1 VISNVKVLY
10 WLLGGVAALC
20 LALTCAAYVSIH
32 PCPERLEPP
41 FSSGRKLQVLDRS
54 GAPLSLTFANGWNL
68 SDQRQLHEVPPLLQ
82 RAVLESEDKR
92 FYEHSGVDWRARM
105 HAILQNIRAGR
116 VVRGASTITEQVVG
130 MLHKR
135 PRSVWSRFIEG
146 LEATQLEKRFSK
158 GEILEFYLNQVPYAA
173 KRRGIAQAA
182 RYFWDRDLET
192 LSAREQLALA
202 VMIRA
207 PERLDLYK
215 DINRVSKGISLL
227 ANRLHQGTFLTHDEY
242 RRVTEEQLSL
252 RKGSLGVRADH
263 FVRHVHAKV
272 SSDARRIV
280 TTLNSPLQA
289 RIQSILDGR
298 VADLREQQV
307 SDGAALVVD
316 NQNGEVIAW
325 VNAGE
330 FSESEGSQIDAII
343 TPRQPGS
350 TLKPFVY
357 ALALSRG
364 WSAATIIDDSPL
376 AEGVG
381 AGLHTYRN
389 YSRGFYG
396 PITLREALGNSL
408 NIPAIRAIHYTG
420 TQDLL
425 QLLHTVGFSSLSKP
439 ADFYG
444 EGLALGNGEV
454 TLYELVQAY
463 ATFAHRGIFRPLKAV
478 RSPQATANVTNA
490 QRVLSPEVSSLISS
504 ILSDPHARRLEFG
517 TGGLLRFP
525 IQTAIKTGTSTDYRD
540 AWAVGYSENF
550 TVGVW
555 MGNLNRT
562 SMHEVTGSRG
572 PALVLRSIFAEL
584 ERGREAKPLFE
595 SPRLIRQTVCSLSG
609 LIAQANCPQVEERF
623 IPGTQPSA
631 ECSQHHHAANRAET
645 LATNDEQQRTLQIKI
660 PTPNLHIAL
669 DPRIPDDQEA
679 LSFEVSSKVPL
690 RRLFW
695 LVDGKHVGETA
706 GEVQRFLWK
715 LQAGQHE
722 VRVVGE
728 TADSGAPIESDTVRF
743 LVK

>member
-1 VISNVKVLY
+1 MISNVKVLY
-10 WLLGGVAALC
+10 WLVGGAATC
-20 LALTCAAYVSIH
+20 CIALTCAAYISIH
-32 PCPERLEPP
+32 SSPERLEPP
-41 FSSGRKLQVLDRS
+41 FSAGRKLQVLDRNE
-54 GAPLSLTFANGWNL
+54 APLSLTFANGWNL
-68 SDQRQLHEVPPLLQ
+68 SDQRPLHEVPPLLQ
-82 RAVLESEDKR
+82 RAILESEDKR

-105 HAILQNIRAGR
+105 HATLQNVRSGR

-135 PRSVWSRFIEG
+135 PRSMWSRFIEG
-146 LEATQLEKRFSK
+146 LEATGLEKRFSK
-158 GEILEFYLNQVPYAA
+158 GEILEFYLNQIPYAA

-182 RYFWDRDLET
+182 RHFWDRDLET

-215 DINRVSKGISLL
+215 DIARVNKGISLL
-227 ANRLHQGTFLTHDEY
+227 ADRLHQGSFLTHDEF
-242 RRVTEEQLSL
+242 RRVTEEQLSV
-252 RKGSLGVRADH
+252 RRGSLGVRADH
-263 FVRHVHAKV
+263 FVRFVHSNV
-272 SSDARRIV
+272 TSDARRIV

-289 RIQSILDGR
+289 RIQSILDSR

-325 VNAGE
+325 VNAGG
-330 FSESEGSQIDAII
+330 FSDSEGSQIDAII

-364 WSAATIIDDSPL
+364 WSAATMIDDSPL

-381 AGLHTYRN
+381 AGLHSYRN
-389 YSRGFYG
+389 YSRSFYG
-396 PITLREALGNSL
+396 PVTLREALGNSL

-425 QLLHTVGFSSLSKP
+425 QLLLTLGFSSLSQP

-463 ATFAHRGIFRPLKAV
+463 ATLAHRGIFRPLVTV
-478 RSPQATANVTNA
+478 RTPPPAANMPNA
-490 QRVLSPEVSSLISS
+490 HRVLSPEVSSLIGS
-504 ILSDPHARRLEFG
+504 ILSDPHARRREFG
-517 TGGLLRFP
+517 AGGLLRFP
-525 IQTAIKTGTSTDYRD
+525 VQTAIKTGTSTDYRD

-562 SMHEVTGSRG
+562 SMHEITGSRG

-584 ERGREAKPLFE
+584 ERSREAKPLFE
-595 SPRLIRQTVCSLSG
+595 SSRLIRQTVCSLTG
-609 LIAQANCPQVEERF
+609 LKAQTSCLRVEERF
-623 IPGTQPSA
+623 VPGTEPST
-631 ECSQHHHAANRAET
+631 ECSRHHNTTNHS
-645 LATNDEQQRTLQIKI
+645 ATSATQDEQQRTLQIRI
-660 PTPNLHIAL
+660 PTPNLHIAQ
-669 DPRIPDDQEA
+669 DPRIPDEQEA
-679 LSFEVSSKVPL
+679 LAFEVSSNVPL

-695 LVDGKHVGETA
+695 LIDGKQIGETA
-706 GEVQRFLWK
+706 GEVRRFLWK
-715 LQAGQHE
+715 LHAGHHE
-722 VRVVGE
+722 LRVVGE
-728 TADSGAPIESDTVRF
+728 TADSGATIESDTVRF